1 VRLHYAAHVQ
11 FLLVH
16 GGAHGAW
23 CWEPLL
29 PHLER
34 PARAIDL
41 PGRGARPADLE
52 SVTVDDWAD
61 AVVEEI
67 EGGAP
72 GPTILVGHSL
82 AGITMPRVAE
92 RVPQRIAHLVFV
104 SCTVPSEGEAVLD
117 MLAPDVEELA
127 RENLLN
133 RVAGVLPEEMSRRMF
148 CNDMDEEQTH
158 FVLDHL
164 VPEAWRPMRTP
175 SQLAGL
181 RGGIPATYVK
191 LLRDQSVP
199 PDLQD
204 AMIRNIGEPR
214 VVEIDS
220 GHNVMVSQPE
230 ALARVL
236 NELAATP

>member
-1 VRLHYAAHVQ
+1 ME

-29 PHLER
+29 PHLEL

-41 PGRGARPADLE
+41 PGRGTRPADLE
-52 SVTVDDWAD
+52 ALTVEDWVD

-67 EGGAP
+67 ERSAP
-72 GPTILVGHSL
+72 DPTILVGHSL

-92 RVPQRIAHLVFV
+92 RVPEHIAQLVFV
-104 SCTVPSEGEAVLD
+104 SCTVPGEGEAVLD
-117 MLAPDVEELA
+117 ILAPDVEQLA
-127 RENLLN
+127 KENLMN
-133 RVAGVLPEEMSRRMF
+133 SVATLLPEEMSRQMF
-148 CNDMDEEQTH
+148 CSDMDEEQTR

-175 SQLAGL
+175 NRLAGL

-204 AMIRNIGEPR
+204 TMIRNIGDPR

-220 GHNVMVSQPE
+220 GHNVMISQPE

-236 NELAATP
+236 NDLAAAP